1 MDYRMRRST
10 LRMLCILLNVMIL
23 IPSAFAVIFD
33 TFMAIT
39 SSIQG
44 GAYESFAM
52 AVHPMFYVGILLLL
66 ILPLVNFFYIYYE
79 KKNSFLLKV
88 LNFIVT
94 ILFAL
99 IWAGFLSSI
108 YENGMED
115 EWLFLFITMIF
126 FTFGFSYTYIS
137 GIERFWLKSD
147 E

>member
-23 IPSAFAVIFD
+23 IPSAFTVIFD

-52 AVHPMFYVGILLLL
+52 AVHPMFYVGILLLR

-94 ILFAL
+94 IFFAL

-137 GIERFWLKSD
+137 GKERFWLKSD

>member
-23 IPSAFAVIFD
+23 IPSAFTVIFD

-52 AVHPMFYVGILLLL
+52 AVHPMFYAGILLLL
-66 ILPLVNFFYIYYE
+66 ILPLVNFFCIYYE

-115 EWLFLFITMIF
+115 ELLFLFITMNF

>member
-23 IPSAFAVIFD
+23 IPSAFTVIFD

-79 KKNSFLLKV
+79 KKNSFLLKA

>member
-23 IPSAFAVIFD
+23 IPSAFTVIFD

-99 IWAGFLSSI
+99 IWAGSLSSI

-115 EWLFLFITMIF
+115 EWLFLFITMNF

>member
-88 LNFIVT
+88 LNFIMT

-99 IWAGFLSSI
+99 IWAGSLSSI

-137 GIERFWLKSD
+137 GIERFWLNSD

>member
-23 IPSAFAVIFD
+23 IPSAFTVIFD

-88 LNFIVT
+88 LNFIVL

-99 IWAGFLSSI
+99 IWAGSLSSI

-115 EWLFLFITMIF
+115 EWLFLFITMSF

>member
-23 IPSAFAVIFD
+23 IPSAFTVIFD

-115 EWLFLFITMIF
+115 EWLFLFITMNF

-137 GIERFWLKSD
+137 GIERFWLNSD

>member
-23 IPSAFAVIFD
+23 IPSAFTVIFD
-33 TFMAIT
+33 TFMVIT

-137 GIERFWLKSD
+137 GIESFWLNSD

>member
-1 MDYRMRRST
+1 MGYRMRRST

-23 IPSAFAVIFD
+23 IPSAFTVIFD

-94 ILFAL
+94 IFFAL

-115 EWLFLFITMIF
+115 EWLFLFITMNF

>member
-23 IPSAFAVIFD
+23 IPSAFTVIFD

-88 LNFIVT
+88 LNFIMT
-94 ILFAL
+94 IFFAL
-99 IWAGFLSSI
+99 IWAGSLSSI

-115 EWLFLFITMIF
+115 EWLFLFITMNF

>member
-23 IPSAFAVIFD
+23 IPSAFTVIFD
-33 TFMAIT
+33 TFMVIT

-88 LNFIVT
+88 LNFIMT

>member
-94 ILFAL
+94 IFFAL

>member
-1 MDYRMRRST
+1 
-10 LRMLCILLNVMIL
+10 MIL
-23 IPSAFAVIFD
+23 IPSAFTVIFD

>member
-23 IPSAFAVIFD
+23 IPSAFTVIFD
-33 TFMAIT
+33 TFMVIT

-44 GAYESFAM
+44 GAYEIFAM

-94 ILFAL
+94 IFFAL

>member
-23 IPSAFAVIFD
+23 IPSAFTVIFD
-33 TFMAIT
+33 TFMVIT

-94 ILFAL
+94 IFFAL

-137 GIERFWLKSD
+137 GIERFWLNSD

>member
-23 IPSAFAVIFD
+23 IPSAFTVIFD

-99 IWAGFLSSI
+99 IWAGSLSSI

-137 GIERFWLKSD
+137 GIERFWLNSD

>member
-23 IPSAFAVIFD
+23 IPSAFTVIFD

-94 ILFAL
+94 IFFAL

-137 GIERFWLKSD
+137 CIERFWLKSD

>member
-23 IPSAFAVIFD
+23 IPSAFTVIFD

-44 GAYESFAM
+44 GAYEIFAM

-94 ILFAL
+94 IFFAL

-137 GIERFWLKSD
+137 GIERFWLNSD

>member
-23 IPSAFAVIFD
+23 IPSAFTVIFD
-33 TFMAIT
+33 TFIAIT

-94 ILFAL
+94 IFFAL

>member
-23 IPSAFAVIFD
+23 IPSAFTVIFD

-44 GAYESFAM
+44 GAYEIFAM

-88 LNFIVT
+88 LNFIMT

-99 IWAGFLSSI
+99 IWAGSLSSI

>member
-23 IPSAFAVIFD
+23 IPSAFTVIFD

-79 KKNSFLLKV
+79 KKNGFLLKV

-99 IWAGFLSSI
+99 IWAGSLSSI

>member
-23 IPSAFAVIFD
+23 IPSAFTVIFD
-33 TFMAIT
+33 TFMVIT

>member
-23 IPSAFAVIFD
+23 IPSAFTVIFD

-88 LNFIVT
+88 LNFIMT

-99 IWAGFLSSI
+99 IWAGSLSSI

>member
-23 IPSAFAVIFD
+23 IPSAFTVIFD
-33 TFMAIT
+33 TFMVIT

-79 KKNSFLLKV
+79 KKNGFLLKV

-99 IWAGFLSSI
+99 IWAGSLSSI

>member
-23 IPSAFAVIFD
+23 IPSAFTVIFD

-52 AVHPMFYVGILLLL
+52 AVHPMFYAGILLLL

-94 ILFAL
+94 IFFAL

-115 EWLFLFITMIF
+115 EWLFLFITMNF

>member
-23 IPSAFAVIFD
+23 IPSAFTVIFD

-88 LNFIVT
+88 LNFIMT

-137 GIERFWLKSD
+137 GIERFWLNSD

>member
-23 IPSAFAVIFD
+23 IPSAFTVIFD

-88 LNFIVT
+88 LNFIVL

-99 IWAGFLSSI
+99 IWAGSLSSI

-115 EWLFLFITMIF
+115 EWLFLFITMNF

>member
-23 IPSAFAVIFD
+23 IPSAFTVIFD

-94 ILFAL
+94 IFFAL

-126 FTFGFSYTYIS
+126 FTFGFSYTYIR

>member
-23 IPSAFAVIFD
+23 IPSAFTVIFD

-66 ILPLVNFFYIYYE
+66 VLPLVNFFYIYYE

-137 GIERFWLKSD
+137 GIERFWLNSD

>member
-23 IPSAFAVIFD
+23 IPSAFTVIFD

-66 ILPLVNFFYIYYE
+66 VLPLVNFFYIYYE

>member
-88 LNFIVT
+88 LNFIMT
-94 ILFAL
+94 IFFAL

>member
-23 IPSAFAVIFD
+23 IPSAFTVIFD

-52 AVHPMFYVGILLLL
+52 AVHPMFYGGILLLL

-88 LNFIVT
+88 LNFIVL

-99 IWAGFLSSI
+99 IWAGSLSSI

-115 EWLFLFITMIF
+115 EWLFLFITMNF

>member
-10 LRMLCILLNVMIL
+10 LRMLCILLNAMIL
-23 IPSAFAVIFD
+23 IPSAFTVIFD
-33 TFMAIT
+33 TSMMIT

-52 AVHPMFYVGILLLL
+52 AVHPVFYAGILLLL
-66 ILPLVNFFYIYYE
+66 ILPLANFFHIYYK
-79 KKNSFLLKV
+79 KKNSFLLKA
-88 LNFIVT
+88 LNLIVT

-99 IWAGFLSSI
+99 IWAGLLNSI
-108 YENGMED
+108 YENGMDD
-115 EWLFLFITMIF
+115 EWLFLFITMNF

>member
-23 IPSAFAVIFD
+23 IPSAFTVIFD

-44 GAYESFAM
+44 GAYEIFAM

-137 GIERFWLKSD
+137 GIERFWLNSD

>member
-23 IPSAFAVIFD
+23 IPSAFTVIFD
-33 TFMAIT
+33 TFMVIT

-79 KKNSFLLKV
+79 KKNSFLLKA

>member
-23 IPSAFAVIFD
+23 IPSAFTVIFD

-88 LNFIVT
+88 LNFIVL

-99 IWAGFLSSI
+99 IWAGSLSSI

>member
-23 IPSAFAVIFD
+23 IPSAFTVIFD

-88 LNFIVT
+88 LNFIMT
-94 ILFAL
+94 IFFAL
-99 IWAGFLSSI
+99 IWAGSLSSI

>member
-23 IPSAFAVIFD
+23 IPSAFTVIFD

-99 IWAGFLSSI
+99 IWAGSLSSI

>member
-137 GIERFWLKSD
+137 GIERLSLIHI
-147 E
+147 

>member
-23 IPSAFAVIFD
+23 IPTALTVIFD

-94 ILFAL
+94 IFFAL